1 MPRTVVY
8 RAGGF
13 TNCGIGYTK
22 FSQEE
27 LAERRDRAMTENE
40 AIEALKLEGGLEIT
54 GRPIRVAQFFNGIEV
69 AIKALEE
76 VQQYRA
82 LEKHLSDMF
91 GGSLSLKMCVDEL
104 ERILVEPD
112 SPHPMNAKIL
122 TYQEA
127 ADWEAYRAIGTVE
140 ELIRGK
146 RYMNIAKHHGTI
158 GQVIDECVAYEAIGT
173 PEECRAAVEKQ
184 TAKRTL
190 HQGCY
195 DKNGEWHEWN
205 GINGKPYEL
214 CPNCRANLC
223 CETPLDIKPK
233 YCKSCGQK
241 LDWRNEE

>member
-1 MPRTVVY
+1 
-8 RAGGF
+8 
-13 TNCGIGYTK
+13 
-22 FSQEE
+22 
-27 LAERRDRAMTENE
+27 MTENE
-40 AIEALKLEGGLEIT
+40 AIRELEWAKSRLMRCSHMNT
-54 GRPIRVAQFFNGIEV
+54 NRMHAFFM
-69 AIKALEE
+69 AIKALED

-127 ADWEAYRAIGTVE
+127 ADWEAYREIGTVE

-146 RYMNIAKHHGTI
+146 RYINIAKHHGTI
-158 GQVIDECVAYEAIGT
+158 RQVIDECIAYEAIGT
-173 PEECRAAVEKQ
+173 PEECRAAVKKQ
-184 TAKRTL
+184 TAKRAL

-205 GINGKPYEL
+205 GINGKPYEF
-214 CPNCRANLC
+214 CPSCKVNLC
-223 CETPLDIKPK
+223 CETSLDIKPK
-233 YCKSCGQK
+233 YCKNCGQK
-241 LDWRNEE
+241 LDWRNENEML